1 MLFVAVGMSRLYL
14 LLAHI
19 NKSSHQGI
27 SKYDLFVYTEL
38 RLIKRTALN
47 PQYYS
52 SRNLVNKF
60 TLLSTRNTILHG
72 NKANENLITKDVDH
86 KTTCRTSH
94 NFPVTTRGYKYND
107 EWNGLDSCPSD
118 VQLVLC
124 SASAAAACLT
134 TLHFRNIITRRSR
147 IRPPPPLPNNHPQA
161 TLRVVI
167 LR

>member
-1 MLFVAVGMSRLYL
+1 MRWQNNAFRCCMSRLYL

-147 IRPPPPLPNNHPQA
+147 IRPPSTTTAQ
-161 TLRVVI
+161 
-167 LR
+167 